1 MRTIHLLD
9 ANLDFAVAKALRL
22 TPGIHFTEYSKI
34 PYIKVWDGKFWS
46 DFSPS
51 SDARVGL
58 PIIEQRKISTKYW
71 VASKKWAARYNDDQQ
86 SVFAERLLIAA
97 MRSLVK
103 FELGDEVTLPRE
115 LSQNMKG
122 DF

>member
-1 MRTIHLLD
+1 MRTIYLLD

-22 TPGIHFTEYSKI
+22 TPAIHFTQYSQT

-51 SDARVGL
+51 SDPRIGL

-71 VASKKWAARYNDDQQ
+71 VASKKWAARYNDSQQ

-103 FELGDEVTLPRE
+103 FELGDSIDLPRE
-115 LSQNMKG
+115 LMPHMKG
-122 DF
+122 GF